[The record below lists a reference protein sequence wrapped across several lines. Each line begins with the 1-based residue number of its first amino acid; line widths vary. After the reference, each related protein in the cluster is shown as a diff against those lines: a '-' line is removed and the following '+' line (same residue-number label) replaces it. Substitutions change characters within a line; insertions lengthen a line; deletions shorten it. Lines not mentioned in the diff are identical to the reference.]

1 MFEEMEFTGVRDFFP
16 EFYQRTNFENP
27 SNFRNGK
34 AILRIWME
42 DQYDGDRATMNAIV
56 FEEIEKKNKRLNNIL

>member
-1 MFEEMEFTGVRDFFP
+1 MFEEMGFTGDRDFFP
-16 EFYQRTNFENP
+16 TFYLRTNFENP

-42 DQYDGDRATMNAIV
+42 EHYDAERVTMNAIV
-56 FEEIEKKNKRLNNIL
+56 FEERNQR